1 MGDSFVDVTYRGL
14 EVGRRLRIRDF
25 TADGAY
31 VEVPTPMPVGS
42 SIELA
47 IEGGVV
53 VKATVARVH
62 EQTGGN
68 ERPPGMG
75 VHAAVDAAA
84 RAWWEKMRA
93 ESPAPLE
100 AVPHPVGEGD
110 GGKTEVMAAIDP
122 DALDPGGVIVDDG
135 KKTIVMPV
143 VDIEAIAAAARR
155 PSTDGGEDSGEIEV
169 TNGNGDDE
177 DVSQDGPSGSN
188 GTGAKKRKRR
198 RTRAKK

>member
-42 SIELA
+42 SIEIA

-62 EQTGGN
+62 EQTGGTD
-68 ERPPGMG
+68 RAPGMG

-84 RAWWEKMRA
+84 RAFPRA
-93 ESPAPLE
+93 YR
-100 AVPHPVGEGD
+100 
-110 GGKTEVMAAIDP
+110 
-122 DALDPGGVIVDDG
+122 
-135 KKTIVMPV
+135 V
-143 VDIEAIAAAARR
+143 VLRRLATAQGAARV
-155 PSTDGGEDSGEIEV
+155 G
-169 TNGNGDDE
+169 
-177 DVSQDGPSGSN
+177 
-188 GTGAKKRKRR
+188 
-198 RTRAKK
+198 